1 MATIDYSKN
10 DFIDINNQLFRRAR
24 NNIGKSVPS
33 IKDSEDKSGDT
44 EKLGIYGSELINNLN
59 QINYTFEQIETYIFV
74 PSKITKKNIAK
85 VIEAGVKAKV
95 EDIKAPTPEIEVL
108 PEEDL
113 SLPEL
118 PELSGPDYIDYIFID
133 RGLDLS
139 LKEYKEEKALIEA
152 ELIKMDALITKTAE
166 EQGIDITNPDDLDLV
181 DSKLSSMMQY
191 YTRLEDDL
199 LYIRGAIKEEEEK
212 APPSSGFIP
221 VEFPEAGADLITIRQ
236 MIKAKAPISDLK
248 KELIRIGFKGVN
260 IQSLETIKQV
270 KAILKNYEDET
281 TPTEGAG
288 RYRGGAGVKGMKKG
302 VKTPKTPKAKTPK
315 AKDPVVGETE
325 EEFEDI
331 EDDAVADEVKENF
344 SDTKTLD
351 KSLVKVVN
359 TGQKS
364 PVPSYL
370 SKVYELMMNL
380 VQFIGRT
387 TVLYITRI
395 KKNLNYLDEE
405 QVKLIFDANNKLP
418 RNIAVLRDF
427 ENKGGALI
435 KDTLYKQIKKETQG
449 LYDEINN
456 SIKNYAKLKDYTTF
470 SGAGLRG
477 GYFIQSDDP
486 FIRSSTTKRFL

>member
-1 MATIDYSKN
+1 MTTIDYSKN

-95 EDIKAPTPEIEVL
+95 EDIKAPTPEIEVF

-113 SLPEL
+113 PLPK
-118 PELSGPDYIDYIFID
+118 LSGPDYIDYIFID

-152 ELIKMDALITKTAE
+152 ELIKMDALIIKTAE
-166 EQGIDITNPDDLDLV
+166 EQGIDITTDEGLGLA
-181 DSKLSSMMQY
+181 DSKLSSMIQY
-191 YTRLEDDL
+191 YTRLEGDL
-199 LYIRGAIKEEEEK
+199 HYIKGAIKEEEGK
-212 APPSSGFIP
+212 APPSLGFVP
-221 VEFPEAGADLITIRQ
+221 VEFPEAGADLITIKQ
-236 MIKAKAPISDLK
+236 MIKAKAPMSDLK
-248 KELIRIGFKGVN
+248 NELIRIGFKGVN
-260 IQSLETIKQV
+260 IQSLETVKQV
-270 KAILKNYEDET
+270 KAIIKNYEDEIASL
-281 TPTEGAG
+281 PTEGAG

-302 VKTPKTPKAKTPK
+302 VKTPKTPKAKTSK

-486 FIRSSTTKRFL
+486 FIKGSITKRFL

>member
-118 PELSGPDYIDYIFID
+118 GGPDYIDYIFID

-139 LKEYKEEKALIEA
+139 LKEYEDAKALIEA
-152 ELIKMDALITKTAE
+152 ELIKMDALIIKTAE
-166 EQGIDITNPDDLDLV
+166 EQGIDISTDEGLALA
-181 DSKLSSMMQY
+181 DSKLSSMIQY
-191 YTRLEDDL
+191 HTRLQDEL
-199 LYIRGAIKEEEEK
+199 FYINGAIKEEEET
-212 APPSSGFIP
+212 PPSSGFVP

-236 MIKAKAPISDLK
+236 MIKAKAPISVLK
-248 KELIRIGFKGVN
+248 EELIRIGFKGVN
-260 IQSLETIKQV
+260 IQSLESVKQV
-270 KAILKNYEDET
+270 RTILKNYEAEIASL
-281 TPTEGAG
+281 PTEGAG

-302 VKTPKTPKAKTPK
+302 VKTPKTSKAKTLK
-315 AKDPVVGETE
+315 TKDPIVGETE